1 MATPP
6 RGWWRIVA
14 MTYEW
19 DGAQWIPVVRHEL
32 YGPTYERAIEVYQA
46 HMQSDRFLNACST
59 GGAFG
64 DVRCRTETHAE
75 QL

>member
-1 MATPP
+1 
-6 RGWWRIVA
+6 

-32 YGPTYERAIEVYQA
+32 YGPTYERAVEVYQA
-46 HMQSDRFLNACST
+46 HMRSDRFLSACST
-59 GGAFG
+59 SGHFG

-75 QL
+75 QI